1 MTSSSIRVAH
11 SRLRSWFQQ
20 KGSVV
25 VALSGGVDS
34 SVLAYVANETLG
46 ENSLSLTAV
55 SPSLARSELK
65 GVREFVARHSIR
77 FLEVATAEL
86 ADERYVR
93 NGSDRC
99 FVCKSHLFE
108 ALVPI
113 ARERRAVMV
122 LGTVTDDL
130 LDVRPGRAAAAHYGA
145 QEPYLEC
152 GLSKGHVRALASLL
166 GLSEVADKPAA
177 ACLASR
183 IPTGTRVT
191 VGRLGMVER
200 LESYLHE
207 KGFRSVR
214 VRYHE
219 TIARLE
225 VPEEEMTN
233 IVAGREQILKEAQ
246 RIGFERCVLDL
257 MELHGGAREV
267 LLASP
272 LHIDPAS

>member
-1 MTSSSIRVAH
+1 
-11 SRLRSWFQQ
+11 
-20 KGSVV
+20 
-25 VALSGGVDS
+25 
-34 SVLAYVANETLG
+34 
-46 ENSLSLTAV
+46 
-55 SPSLARSELK
+55 
-65 GVREFVARHSIR
+65 
-77 FLEVATAEL
+77 
-86 ADERYVR
+86 
-93 NGSDRC
+93 
-99 FVCKSHLFE
+99 
-108 ALVPI
+108 
-113 ARERRAVMV
+113 
-122 LGTVTDDL
+122 
-130 LDVRPGRAAAAHYGA
+130 
-145 QEPYLEC
+145 
-152 GLSKGHVRALASLL
+152 
-166 GLSEVADKPAA
+166 
-177 ACLASR
+177 
-183 IPTGTRVT
+183 
-191 VGRLGMVER
+191 MVER